1 MPVSKITDIENN
13 DKIASKTIDKDA
25 MDEIAHA
32 ANANDEQS
40 IMQLML
46 SGKACSI
53 SNGESGVMVHGSF
66 SGIQVRLSGGT
77 CWWVPTNTVKVD
89 TPEK

>member
-1 MPVSKITDIENN
+1 
-13 DKIASKTIDKDA
+13 